1 MFRLRFP
8 PIRILILSP
17 LFPLPAG
24 GLAADPPPQP
34 DPVLMPNVVVLG
46 APATDPDLEVLDPDE
61 RLRAPAADGGDL
73 LRQVNGVSAGRMG
86 GRGLEPVIRGQ
97 SQGRLN
103 VLLDGAY
110 VFGACPN
117 RMDPPSSFATTQAW
131 DQVTVIKGVQTL
143 LWGGGGSGGTVLYE
157 RVNRPQEDGFV
168 GSAGLA
174 STSNGTDY
182 DAAADIGWRSGPW
195 YGRSRGQWMDAGN
208 YEDGD
213 GNNVRS
219 SYTEKAAALALGRSL
234 GHDGMVEL
242 GVDLSRA
249 DHVLYPGAGMD
260 APKDNADSYRL
271 RIETPTAGRRGQLSV
286 ESWYTDVD
294 HLMDNYSERELT
306 APMAMRVPSTS
317 ETWGGR
323 VQWQT
328 DFGADW
334 QTTLGIDHLDNNR
347 DATRYQGMSPTS
359 ADTVNSYLWPDATLR
374 QTGLVAE
381 ARRTFGSARL
391 TAGLRYDHVEA
402 KAEKADRDPPAPPLL
417 SADELY
423 QRYYGRRAGK
433 DREDNLS
440 ALLRYDRSLRWD
452 GATIFTSLSRTT
464 RTADV
469 TERFIASNQPMDPA
483 QRWIGNPGLD
493 PEIHRQAD
501 VGFAWVRQAWQLTGV
516 VYADDVKDYILPDR
530 ARGQGGVLVD
540 DGARIYRNA
549 RARLFGA
556 ELEGEYRWLSG
567 WRLQASAAWVRGE
580 DRSDDRPLPQIPP
593 LNGILDAAYQAER
606 WQAGSR
612 VRWATR
618 QSRADDDPATGSG
631 LDARETPGHAV
642 LDLYGVI
649 ATGRLGQLRLG
660 IDNLLDKTYADHL
673 NRANQDPF
681 NPDPVQVNEP
691 GRTAWA
697 SWHVEF

>member
-1 MFRLRFP
+1 MLTAMFAM
-8 PIRILILSP
+8 
-17 LFPLPAG
+17 PAG
-24 GLAADPPPQP
+24 VTAADSPPHA
-34 DPVLMPNVVVLG
+34 DAVLMPNVVVLG
-46 APATDPDLEVLDPDE
+46 APEPDPDLASLIPEE
-61 RLRAPAADGGDL
+61 RLAAPAADGGDL

-97 SQGRLN
+97 SEGRLN

-117 RMDPPSSFATTQAW
+117 RMDPPSSFATTAAW
-131 DQVTVIKGVQTL
+131 DRITVIKGVQTL
-143 LWGGGGSGGTVLYE
+143 LWGGGGAGGTVLYE
-157 RVNRPQEDGFV
+157 RVNRPPEEGFS
-168 GSAGLA
+168 GSAAIA
-174 STSNGTDY
+174 STTNGTRY
-182 DAAADIGWRSGPW
+182 DSAGDAGWRSGPW
-195 YGRSRGQWMDAGN
+195 YGRSRGQWMDASN

-213 GNNVRS
+213 GEKVRS
-219 SYTEKAAALALGRSL
+219 SYTEKAAGLALGRSL
-234 GHDGMVEL
+234 GSDGMIEF
-242 GVDLSRA
+242 GADLSRA

-271 RIETPTAGRRGQLSV
+271 RLETPAAGGRGQFSV
-286 ESWYTDVD
+286 EGWYTDVD
-294 HLMDNYSERELT
+294 HLMDNYSERELN

-317 ETWGGR
+317 RTRGGR
-323 VQWQT
+323 VQWRV
-328 DFGADW
+328 DVGADW
-334 QTTLGIDHLDNNR
+334 QATLGADHLDNNR
-347 DATRYQGMSPTS
+347 DAIRYQGMSP
-359 ADTVNSYLWPDATLR
+359 AQVGTVNSYLWPDATLR

-381 ARRTFGSARL
+381 ARRRFGSARL
-391 TAGLRYDHVEA
+391 TMGIRYDHVEA
-402 KAEKADRDPPAPPLL
+402 EADKADRDPLPAPLL
-417 SADELY
+417 SADALY
-423 QRYYGRRAGK
+423 QSYYGRRAGK

-440 ALLRYDRSLRWD
+440 ALLRYDRALRWD
-452 GATIFTSLSRTT
+452 GATIFTSFSRTT

-469 TERFIASNQPMDPA
+469 TERFIASNQPMDPSR
-483 QRWIGNPGLD
+483 RWIGNPGLD

-516 VYADDVKDYILPDR
+516 VYADDVNDYILPDR
-530 ARGQGGVLVD
+530 ARGQGDILLD

-556 ELEGEYRWLSG
+556 EIQGEYRWLTG

-580 DRSDDRPLPQIPP
+580 NRSEDRPLPQIPP
-593 LNGILDAAYQAER
+593 LNGILEAAYQMPR

-612 VRWATR
+612 VRWAIR

-642 LDLYGVI
+642 FDIFGVI
-649 ATGRLGQLRLG
+649 ATGRLGQLRFG
-660 IDNLLDKTYADHL
+660 IDNLFDKTYADHL

-697 SWHVEF
+697 SWRAEF